1 MKAGLP
7 VIEVMSASE
16 YKLDELEWYHGSLAF
31 SSLDREEKAFLYF
44 KMKGRKNH
52 GNTLQS

>member
-1 MKAGLP
+1 
-7 VIEVMSASE
+7 MSASE